1 MSINDMADEY
11 LVTIDILSNKI
22 ENLRLDASKEN
33 VLEARRKIF
42 EKIADYE
49 SALNQNVQT
58 YHYIIN
64 YYNKDSKIKQWI

>member
-22 ENLRLDASKEN
+22 ENLRFDASNEN